1 MLKTFINDN
10 SFIKQK
16 KSKKY
21 FEINRTLTPIRLI
34 CQNGSNI
41 FNKKASTTYNLKKL
55 NKNGNNNSITKESFN
70 SNKKVKNMRNIS
82 DINYL
87 NTDCNNISN
96 NENNS
101 FSNYIKTT
109 MDTNMTKTKYPK
121 EKEKEN
127 LSSFMND
134 NTIIHYTPST
144 NYQSSNVKNR
154 NIKKRIK
161 IPKQKE
167 NLLLSKNKAKNINK
181 TFIIPNR
188 LSSLISVEQN
198 IMIPIKQ
205 KSKIFYKKTISLNKK
220 VNSIKDKINLINI
233 KRKSLDATNLLIK
246 KSKLKNLYQLFGQ
259 KMQSISNKDKTKEE
273 LKNDIEK
280 LNNKINKIKR
290 ETNNMNINKEKIKE
304 EIIKNKNQILN
315 IKENIEN
322 IKNDKKKVNAML
334 ILLHKRIIDIK
345 NRIQK
350 HDEHNLYLDKSFFEL
365 NQRFQKLI

>member
-10 SFIKQK
+10 NIKKQK

-21 FEINRTLTPIRLI
+21 FEVNRTLTPIKLLCI
-34 CQNGSNI
+34 NSTTI
-41 FNKKASTTYNLKKL
+41 FNKKTNTTYNLKRL
-55 NKNGNNNSITKESFN
+55 YNNNNGNNNSINKEKFN
-70 SNKKVKNMRNIS
+70 KSKKVKNMRNNS
-82 DINYL
+82 ELNCL

-96 NENNS
+96 NNS

-109 MDTNMTKTKYPK
+109 MDTNMTKTKYTK

-127 LSSFMND
+127 LSFMND
-134 NTIIHYTPST
+134 GKNMHYTPST

-154 NIKKRIK
+154 NIRKKIK

-167 NLLLSKNKAKNINK
+167 NLLLSKNKSKNVNK

-198 IMIPIKQ
+198 ILNPMKQ

-220 VNSIKDKINLINI
+220 VNKIESQINLINI

-246 KSKLKNLYQLFGQ
+246 KSKLKNIYQLFGN
-259 KMQSISNKDKTKEE
+259 KIQSISNKDKTKEE
-273 LKNDIEK
+273 LKSDIKK
-280 LNNKINKIKR
+280 LTNKIKKLKK
-290 ETNNMNINKEKIKE
+290 ETNNMNINKEKINE
-304 EIIKNKNQILN
+304 EIIKNKNQVLN

-365 NQRFQKLI
+365 NQRFQNLI

>member
-34 CQNGSNI
+34 SQNGSNI

-87 NTDCNNISN
+87 NTDCNNMSN

-259 KMQSISNKDKTKEE
+259 KIQSISNKDKTKEE